1 MAVQMFLVHPKN
13 ADDDEG
19 REQIAQFVAERGGF
33 ILMATSHG
41 SIIAAF
47 DDTYL
52 ESLKAS
58 IYVEFAS
65 GLQFDPSAPGASALQ
80 QVFAQNIAAQL
91 RDRGVTPAA
100 PGTAGDPQPS
110 FPPGYRPLR
119 WPTPTQEGGG
129 GHGSA
134 R

>member
-13 ADDDEG
+13 TEDDDAC
-19 REQIAQFVAERGGF
+19 EQIAQFIAQRGGF
-33 ILMATSHG
+33 VLMATSHG

-47 DDTYL
+47 EEGYL
-52 ESLKAS
+52 EALKAS
-58 IYVEFAS
+58 VFVEFAS
-65 GLQFDPSAPGASALQ
+65 GVTFDPGAPGASALQ

-91 RDRGVTPAA
+91 RDRGVPPRPPDA
-100 PGTAGDPQPS
+100 TADRNQS

-119 WPTPTQEGGG
+119 WPTPVREGGDG
-129 GHGSA
+129 TT

>member
-1 MAVQMFLVHPKN
+1 MGVQMFLVHPKN
-13 ADDDEG
+13 TEDEDA
-19 REQIAQFVAERGGF
+19 REQIAQFVAQRGGF

-47 DDTYL
+47 EEGYL
-52 ESLKAS
+52 DALKANVF
-58 IYVEFAS
+58 VEFAS
-65 GLQFDPSAPGASALQ
+65 GLTFDPSAPGASALQ

-91 RDRGVTPAA
+91 RERGITPGA
-100 PGTAGDPQPS
+100 PGAGLSHSPS

-119 WPTPTQEGGG
+119 WPTTAQEGGG
-129 GHGSA
+129 GSG